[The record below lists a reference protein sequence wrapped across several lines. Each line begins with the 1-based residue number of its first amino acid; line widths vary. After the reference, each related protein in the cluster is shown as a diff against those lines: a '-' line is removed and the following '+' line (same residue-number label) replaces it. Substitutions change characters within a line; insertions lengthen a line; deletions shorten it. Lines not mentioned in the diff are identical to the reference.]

1 MEEES
6 VLERR
11 NTKQRQLVL
20 EVVRQHG
27 GHISADE
34 VYLKAREI
42 DPSISRGTIYRNLK
56 LLGQSGEIKQVRLP
70 GADQFDVRTDRHDHL
85 ICNSAADWW
94 TLCCHMTNSWTGSLP
109 RKADAGSILTRP
121 FSTVCVRNV
130 MPGKTRK
137 RRNRHGEIQMQ
148 CLRVHLR
155 RGKGRQTV

>member
-42 DPSISRGTIYRNLK
+42 DQMCIRDS
-56 LLGQSGEIKQVRLP
+56 
-70 GADQFDVRTDRHDHL
+70 L
-85 ICNSAADWW
+85 I
-94 TLCCHMTNSWTGSLP
+94 
-109 RKADAGSILTRP
+109 
-121 FSTVCVRNV
+121 
-130 MPGKTRK
+130 
-137 RRNRHGEIQMQ
+137 
-148 CLRVHLR
+148 
-155 RGKGRQTV
+155 

>member
-56 LLGQSGEIKQVRLP
+56 LLLENGWLRQVYHPSLGTLYERTGKGHHHHFHCRLCNRVYDLP
-70 GADQFDVRTDRHDHL
+70 GCALNEKEAAPAGFVVEDHECFL
-85 ICNSAADWW
+85 F
-94 TLCCHMTNSWTGSLP
+94 G
-109 RKADAGSILTRP
+109 
-121 FSTVCVRNV
+121 VCPACRE
-130 MPGKTRK
+130 K
-137 RRNRHGEIQMQ
+137 
-148 CLRVHLR
+148 
-155 RGKGRQTV
+155 

>member
-42 DPSISRGTIYRNLK
+42 DPSMSRGT
-56 LLGQSGEIKQVRLP
+56 
-70 GADQFDVRTDRHDHL
+70 
-85 ICNSAADWW
+85 
-94 TLCCHMTNSWTGSLP
+94 M
-109 RKADAGSILTRP
+109 
-121 FSTVCVRNV
+121 
-130 MPGKTRK
+130 
-137 RRNRHGEIQMQ
+137 
-148 CLRVHLR
+148 
-155 RGKGRQTV
+155 